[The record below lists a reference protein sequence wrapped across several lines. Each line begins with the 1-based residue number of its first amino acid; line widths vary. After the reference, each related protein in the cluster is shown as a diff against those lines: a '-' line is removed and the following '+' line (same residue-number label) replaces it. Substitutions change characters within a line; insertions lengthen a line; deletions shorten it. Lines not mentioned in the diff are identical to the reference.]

1 MSEVLAR
8 RQPVPDI
15 AYHDAESEVLVR
27 RQPAPD
33 VTHHAVKSEVLVRR
47 QPAPDVTRHAAERAH
62 ERRAVPRRWLLI
74 PAVCALV
81 ASAWLV
87 SRYGSYKSGSPLGY
101 NLGLAGGVGL
111 LFILLYPLRKRTRF
125 LSAWGP
131 TKWWFAMHMTC
142 GVLAPFLILLH
153 SKFHIGSVN
162 AGVALISMLLV
173 ATSGFVGRFIYVRI
187 HHGLY
192 GRRMSLAELQA
203 QVGFNS
209 GEVHSKLGFAP
220 RVEQWLREFEATAVE
235 RPQNLVQGMWRFL
248 TLGVRARWVRRR
260 CTQEFARAY
269 RMHARAAKWD
279 AARQQ
284 LHLAGGK
291 ALIANFLAGAQR
303 VAQFSRYE
311 RLFSLWHA
319 LQVPFLWMM
328 VFSAI
333 AHVVAVHA
341 Y

>member
-8 RQPVPDI
+8 RQPAPDI

-27 RQPAPD
+27 RKPAPDVVHRDAMPEVPVRRQRAPD
-33 VTHHAVKSEVLVRR
+33 VTHHA
-47 QPAPDVTRHAAERAH
+47 ADRAR

-74 PAVCALV
+74 PAVFALV
-81 ASAWLV
+81 GSAWLA
-87 SRYGSYKSGSPLGY
+87 SRYGSYKSGSLLGY
-101 NLGLAGGVGL
+101 NLGIAGGVGL
-111 LFILLYPLRKRTRF
+111 LFILLYPLRKRTR
-125 LSAWGP
+125 LLNALGP
-131 TKWWFAMHMTC
+131 MKWWFAMHMAC

-173 ATSGFVGRFIYVRI
+173 ATSGFIGRFIYVRI

-235 RPQNLVQGMWRFL
+235 RPKNVAHGMWRFL

-269 RMHARAAKWD
+269 RAHARAFQWD
-279 AARQQ
+279 AAQQ
-284 LHLAGGK
+284 QRHLAGGK
-291 ALIANFLAGAQR
+291 ALIASFLAGAQR

-311 RLFSLWHA
+311 RLFSLWHV
-319 LQVPFLWMM
+319 LHVPLLWMM